1 VRVLVSGAGVAGLTC
16 AYWLR
21 AAGHTPVVVER
32 AAPGP
37 QGGYGIDLSGSGYDV
52 AGRMGILDRLAARQL
67 RVDSVALVD
76 AADRITAR
84 LDRPL
89 AEKMLRGPYL
99 GLMHST
105 LEEVLATTVE
115 DTVEIRHRQ
124 SIGTL
129 RQNDDD
135 VLVAFADGTRERFD
149 VVVGADG
156 VHSHTRALAFGPE
169 PRWARRLGFSMA
181 CYPVPDVAGCTD
193 VRAHYTEPGR
203 QTVLYPTDTVGTSVA
218 LFLYRSQRHGSIPRT
233 ERVARLRAAYRGAG
247 WHTPELLAHAPAEPF
262 LDELTQIELPAWHRG
277 RVVLIGDACGALTL
291 SSAQGAS
298 VAMAG
303 GYLLAAAL
311 AAHPGAHTD
320 AFAAYQARVRPYV
333 AERQRRARRFTRGL
347 VPATRAG
354 RRAQRVLTRLVLRDA
369 AAPLLRFGFG
379 DVGSILPNPSHH
391 PKERQR

>member
-1 VRVLVSGAGVAGLTC
+1 MLVSGAGVAGLTC
-16 AYWLR
+16 AYWLHE
-21 AAGHTPVVVER
+21 AGHTPVVVER
-32 AAPGP
+32 AAAGP
-37 QGGYGIDLSGSGYDV
+37 LGGYGIDLSGSGYDV

-76 AADRITAR
+76 GADRITAR

-105 LEEVLATTVE
+105 LEEVLAGAVE
-115 DTVEIRHRQ
+115 DRVEIRHRQ
-124 SIGTL
+124 RIAAL

-135 VLVAFADGTRERFD
+135 VLVTFADGTRQRFD

-156 VHSHTRALAFGPE
+156 VHSDTRELVFGPE
-169 PRWARRLGFSMA
+169 PRWARQLGFSMA
-181 CYPVPDVAGCTD
+181 CYPVPDVAGRTD
-193 VRAHYTEPGR
+193 VRAHFTEPGR

-218 LFLYRSQRHGSIPRT
+218 LFLYRSQRHGRIPRA
-233 ERVARLRAAYRGAG
+233 ERVARLRAAYQGAG
-247 WHTPELLAHAPAEPF
+247 WYTPELLAQAPDEPF
-262 LDELTQIELPAWHRG
+262 MDDLTQIELPRWHRG

-291 SSAQGAS
+291 GSAQGAS

-303 GYLLAAAL
+303 GYLLATAL

-320 AFAAYQARVRPYV
+320 AFAAYEARVRPFV
-333 AERQRRARRFTRGL
+333 AERQRRARSFTRGL

-354 RRAQRVLTRLVLRDA
+354 RGIQRVFTRLVLRDA
-369 AAPLLRFGFG
+369 AVPLLRFGFG
-379 DVGSILPNPSHH
+379 DVSSILPGPSHH
-391 PKERQR
+391 SKERQR